1 MSETKPTNY
10 KLIGHDYQTP
20 DIVAKVLG
28 QSKYS
33 EDFRADGMLFAKLAL
48 SPVPHGRIKRLDASK
63 ALAMPG
69 VVAILTA
76 DEVPVAQMGVEDPPQ
91 IGRPEVALTN
101 EPMYAGEPI
110 FAIAAVDEWTAA
122 EAIEKSKWNSS
133 GCPSSSIL
141 WIACART
148 GRTPAST
155 AIAFTSIRRSRT
167 SSGPPRTS
175 RKWPRGVCRG
185 TLKSAKK
192 NPTATSTPP

>member
-1 MSETKPTNY
+1 MSETKPPNY
-10 KLIGHDYQTP
+10 KLIGKDYQTP
-20 DIVAKVLG
+20 DIVAKVMG

-76 DEVPVAQMGVEDPPQ
+76 SDVPVAQMGVEDPPM

-122 EAIEKSKWNSS
+122 EAIEKVEVEFERLPFVIDPLDSLRPHGQNARLDGNCFYLNSKIKNVKWSAQDFEEIAKGRLPWNAEI
-133 GCPSSSIL
+133 GEEE
-141 WIACART
+141 
-148 GRTPAST
+148 GY
-155 AIAFTSIRRSRT
+155 
-167 SSGPPRTS
+167 
-175 RKWPRGVCRG
+175 
-185 TLKSAKK
+185 
-192 NPTATSTPP
+192 